1 MAFSSDSGEG
11 FLIQDPKLANSGR
24 VKIDWV
30 SRWMTVLNGLR
41 DQFSDHSVFA
51 GKRIAIS
58 IHLEAKTAY
67 LAQIVKDLGA
77 DVWITSSNPHST
89 KDDVCAALA
98 ERGIHVF
105 ARKGAETGEYE
116 KFVEKIVS
124 CKPHALI
131 DDGGDTTE
139 YLHQHPEFAEELKGV
154 CEETTSGV
162 ARLKQ
167 RDAENSLLFPAIAIN
182 DAQSKYL
189 FDNRY
194 GTGEST
200 WSAITQLTNVTVAGK
215 TVVCV
220 GFGWV
225 GRGVAMRAAGH
236 GAEVIVTE
244 IDPWKAWEARM
255 EGFRVMPMH
264 EAAPLGD
271 FFITNTGEENV
282 IRVEHMRE
290 MKDRAFLANA
300 GHFGYEIDVPGLK
313 KESKSVR
320 CVRDDI
326 EEYLLAN
333 GKRLYLLAQGNI
345 INISGGLGHP
355 IEIMDLSFSL
365 QLASVHFI
373 LSTDG
378 LENRLYRVPKAI
390 DERVV
395 RTKMQQDG
403 IAIDEDLRNGG

>member
-1 MAFSSDSGEG
+1 MKTSPVSRKTYDVTDIG
-11 FLIQDPKLANSGR
+11 LAGQGR

-30 SRWMTVLNGLR
+30 ARWMTVLNGLR
-41 DQFSDHSVFA
+41 EQFSENSAFE
-51 GKRIAIS
+51 GKRVAIS

-67 LAQIVKDLGA
+67 LAQIIQDLGA
-77 DVWITSSNPHST
+77 EVWITSSNPHSA

-105 ARKGAETGEYE
+105 ARKGADPATYE
-116 KFVEKIVS
+116 KFVQEVAS
-124 CKPHALI
+124 CKPHVLI
-131 DDGGDTTE
+131 DDGGDVTE
-139 YLHQHPEFAEELKGV
+139 FMHQHPEYAVNLKGV

-167 RDAENSLLFPAIAIN
+167 RDAEESLLFPAIAIN

-200 WSAITQLTNVTVAGK
+200 WSAITHLTNVTVAGK

-225 GRGVAMRAAGH
+225 GRGVAMRAAGL

-255 EGFRVMPMH
+255 EGFRVMPLM
-264 EAAPLGD
+264 EAAPIGD
-271 FFITNTGEENV
+271 YFITNTGEESV
-282 IRVEHMRE
+282 IRLEHMRL
-290 MKDRAFLANA
+290 MKDGAFLANA
-300 GHFGYEIDVPGLK
+300 GHFGYEIDVPGLDR
-313 KESKSVR
+313 EAKSAKT
-320 CVRDDI
+320 VRDEID
-326 EEYLLAN
+326 EYILNN
-333 GKRLYLLAQGNI
+333 GNRLYLLTKGSI

-365 QLASVHFI
+365 QLASTHFI
-373 LSTDG
+373 LEADG
-378 LENRLYRVPKAI
+378 LEKRLYKVPKNI

-403 IAIDEDLRNGG
+403 IAIDVDYRNQG

>member
-1 MAFSSDSGEG
+1 MKSSSVSRET
-11 FLIQDPKLANSGR
+11 FIVQDLGLAEQGC

-30 SRWMTVLNGLR
+30 ARWMTVLNGLR
-41 DQFSDHSVFA
+41 EQFSHQSIFT
-51 GKRIAIS
+51 GKRVAIS

-67 LAQIVKDLGA
+67 LAQVIQDLGA
-77 DVWITSSNPHST
+77 EVWITSSNPHSA

-98 ERGIHVF
+98 KRGIHVY
-105 ARKGAETGEYE
+105 ARKGADQDEYE
-116 KFVEKIVS
+116 RFVHEIAS

-131 DDGGDTTE
+131 DDGGDVTE
-139 YLHQHPEFAEELKGV
+139 YLHQHPEFAVELKGV

-167 RDAENSLLFPAIAIN
+167 RDAEGSLLFPAIAIN

-200 WSAITQLTNVTVAGK
+200 WSAITHLTNVTVAGK

-225 GRGVAMRAAGH
+225 GRGVAMRAAGM

-255 EGFRVMPMH
+255 EGFRVMPIQ

-271 FFITNTGEENV
+271 YFITNTGEENV
-282 IRVEHMRE
+282 IRLEHMRI
-290 MKDRAFLANA
+290 MKDGAFLANA
-300 GHFGYEIDVPGLK
+300 GHFGNEIDVPGLNR
-313 KESKSVR
+313 ETSSIQSVR
-320 CVRDDI
+320 DEID
-326 EEYLLAN
+326 EYNLRN
-333 GKRLYLLAQGNI
+333 GKRLYLLAKGSI

-373 LSTDG
+373 LETDG
-378 LENRLYRVPKAI
+378 LKNLLYRVPKII

-403 IAIDEDLRNGG
+403 IAIDEDLRNKG